1 MTNITTDTASSAP
14 VLTEIDMTM
23 FPDILTRLANTIVQA
38 STFAK
43 EVTSLRTELTS
54 LSADTEALRR
64 NNVQL
69 DETISHIRS
78 ERDTFRDRLHEKD
91 DLCNRQIE
99 RISGLEIECK
109 LSNERI
115 KTLLDNLDGVKAER
129 DEYGLKQMEAEDRAK
144 AAEAKL
150 AELQET
156 MSRIFGQKPVEVPA
170 FLPPKEPEQMPVE
183 PRPSP
188 SPEAVAAVA
197 ETEVPAPEPT
207 PEGYVPFAP
216 VERTKVYPEPKSDD
230 WYGKAHNQETDPVT
244 GERRWFYYADEA

>member
-78 ERDTFRDRLHEKD
+78 ERDDYRRQFGELQVTVSNLERENENYINR
-91 DLCNRQIE
+91 CNAFNDQVNALNAQLTSVR
-99 RISGLEIECK
+99 
-109 LSNERI
+109 
-115 KTLLDNLDGVKAER
+115 AER

-188 SPEAVAAVA
+188 SPETVAAVA